1 MPKLANIDW
10 ANNEVA
16 WTIYNDLIS
25 IDAENENIHRNS
37 FTDFL
42 HSVICINPTQIS
54 KNLKVQNSCT
64 MCNIEHSL

>member
-25 IDAENENIHRNS
+25 IDAQNENIHRNS

-42 HSVICINPTQIS
+42 HSVIYTDIKKFKS
-54 KNLKVQNSCT
+54 AKFVYYV
-64 MCNIEHSL
+64 